1 MVNRAAQRSDKST
14 TGSVP
19 PRVVQEVVNHAQWAD
34 NEFIAE
40 YLSGILASARTL
52 GGASDA
58 GVPWCALVGRLSS
71 DQLALHWALY
81 AYFQGNMR
89 TLGSEEFWKNLGRQ
103 IAIDYPT
110 LFLALGW
117 QLNDSRDT
125 NRLMD
130 AAYGLK
136 REGLF
141 SDLTHG
147 PGNYLQESV
156 SWTHGHNFNHDHG
169 YLSLKLTSEG
179 VGLLLH
185 ALGLGTVW
193 FGDIGSNEVSEAVD
207 ETELLPNLQHGST
220 LALNSKEKS
229 TLRVHSHL
237 LASSVEVNFPA
248 RLDDFGVVKLYC
260 AARI

>member
-1 MVNRAAQRSDKST
+1 
-14 TGSVP
+14 
-19 PRVVQEVVNHAQWAD
+19 
-34 NEFIAE
+34 
-40 YLSGILASARTL
+40 
-52 GGASDA
+52 
-58 GVPWCALVGRLSS
+58 
-71 DQLALHWALY
+71 
-81 AYFQGNMR
+81 MR
-89 TLGSEEFWKNLGRQ
+89 TLGSEEFLKNLGRQ